1 MVRILKVAE
10 LAEKKKELLARSEI
24 HRQTLAL
31 EVTNVKL
38 SWALLKKRLRVTKTL
53 YRMFGWAIPIGTVLF
68 GHKKKEKRRTGGF
81 LSQLLSGF
89 NLATKI
95 KSMFSGGHSPEHEAE
110 ETEEIPRV

>member
-1 MVRILKVAE
+1 MVRILKVTE

-38 SWALLKKRLRVTKTL
+38 GWALLKKRMGVLKTA
-53 YRMFGWAIPIGTVLF
+53 YRMFSWAVPVGAILF
-68 GHKKKEKRRTGGF
+68 GQKKKEKQRSGF
-81 LSQLLSGF
+81 LSKLLSGF

-95 KSMFSGGHSPEHEAE
+95 KSMFGGVKMPEHEAE
-110 ETEEIPRV
+110 EAEESRL